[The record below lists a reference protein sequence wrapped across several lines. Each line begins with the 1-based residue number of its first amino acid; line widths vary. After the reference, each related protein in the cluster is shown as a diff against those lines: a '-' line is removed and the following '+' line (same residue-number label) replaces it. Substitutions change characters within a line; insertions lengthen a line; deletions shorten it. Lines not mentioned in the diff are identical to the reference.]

1 MTTTPPTDDN
11 HGNSRDDNS
20 KRDGESG
27 RTSRLGGGDHPRG
40 GRHVPHGTEPTSG
53 ETYNSLSQR
62 LAGPVNT
69 AELTL
74 VAFLTTIGP
83 AARLSAAQAVR
94 RRGHREAVCYAHAAD
109 LAVRMPAL
117 FDRMR
122 TDSRYSVEHLEIIWT
137 RINRHARA
145 LAAAG
150 QQLPATVDEAVAT
163 RLGAQ
168 LTPDGTVWSVPALGD
183 ATDGILTDVA
193 PVPVADTEDT
203 ERKTV
208 GLTRRGTRFTLE
220 CGDRSVAD
228 GLWEPLS
235 AAALEVRKELLVEQ
249 ETLRA
254 QQQRQAQPE
263 SGCEPESAELVAAR
277 RIVDGIINP
286 AGASTESGVPEEEPV
301 ATLADPLPAPGMIR
315 CRGEAMLK
323 ILGGH
328 RDQLKVVVNVY
339 TPRTDDPDG
348 PGGNGGPDG
357 GDTGPDGTGG
367 PDSGPEAGPTGPDN
381 GDGGDTNPAGDAS
394 AAGPAGPGTG
404 PETPDPV
411 PQAGPTAPTGPAC
424 GPGFVI
430 GNGWVS
436 PTTTATLIEVA
447 DLVRDLPDIE
457 DLTDTG
463 CYRFTTLHRAT
474 AVGRDARCRF
484 PGCRVPAD
492 RCELDHIVNSPFTDP
507 DSDGPTSIRNCACLC
522 RTHHQL
528 KTRKL
533 WKVHT
538 PDDGITL
545 HWAGPAGVTA
555 TTVASGPLVVDCA
568 TGTDPGGP
576 AQAA

>member
-11 HGNSRDDNS
+11 HGNSSGNRD
-20 KRDGESG
+20 KRGGGSG
-27 RTSRLGGGDHPRG
+27 STGTRGGGDHPRG
-40 GRHVPHGTEPTSG
+40 GRHIPHGTDPTSG
-53 ETYNSLSQR
+53 ESFNSLSR
-62 LAGPVNT
+62 KLAGPVNT

-74 VAFLTTIGP
+74 VAFLTTIED
-83 AARLSAAQAVR
+83 AARLSAAQAIR
-94 RRGHREAVCYAHAAD
+94 RRGPREAACYTHAAD

-122 TDSRYSVEHLEIIWT
+122 ADTRYSVEHLDIIWT
-137 RINRHARA
+137 RINRHSRA

-150 QQLPATVDEAVAT
+150 EQLPATVDEAVAS
-163 RLGAQ
+163 RLGVQ
-168 LTPDGTVWSVPALGD
+168 ITPDGVVWSVPALGD
-183 ATDGILTDVA
+183 ATDGILADVA
-193 PVPVADTEDT
+193 PVPVADTEET

-208 GLTRRGTRFTLE
+208 GLRRRGTRFTLE

-254 QQQRQAQPE
+254 QQARAAGETGPE
-263 SGCEPESAELVAAR
+263 SAESEESAELVAAR

-286 AGASTESGVPEEEPV
+286 AGNPADPDSGDGVGVPEEEPV

-339 TPRTDDPDG
+339 TPKPDG
-348 PGGNGGPDG
+348 PDSNGGPDG
-357 GDTGPDGTGG
+357 GDTGPTGPAGGGDRSPAARPAAPETG
-367 PDSGPEAGPTGPDN
+367 PDTPGTVPQPGPTGA
-381 GDGGDTNPAGDAS
+381 TS
-394 AAGPAGPGTG
+394 T
-404 PETPDPV
+404 
-411 PQAGPTAPTGPAC
+411 TAPTGTGC

-430 GNGWVS
+430 GTGWVS
-436 PTTTATLIEVA
+436 PATTATLINTA
-447 DLVRDLPDIE
+447 DLVRDLPDIK

-492 RCELDHIVNSPFTDP
+492 RCELDHIINSPFTDP

-528 KTRKL
+528 KTKKL

-545 HWAGPAGVTA
+545 HWAGPVGVTA
-555 TTVASGPLVVDCA
+555 TTVASGPLVTGCT

-576 AQAA
+576 ARAA

>member
-11 HGNSRDDNS
+11 HNDSSDKRGGSTGTRDD
-20 KRDGESG
+20 
-27 RTSRLGGGDHPRG
+27 GDHPRG

-53 ETYNSLSQR
+53 ETYNTLSQK

-69 AELTL
+69 AELNL
-74 VAFLTTIGP
+74 VAFLTTVRP

-109 LAVRMPAL
+109 LAVRMPGL

-150 QQLPATVDEAVAT
+150 RQLPATVDEAVAA

-183 ATDGILTDVA
+183 ATDGILTDIA

-254 QQQRQAQPE
+254 QQARAAGEAGPE
-263 SGCEPESAELVAAR
+263 SAESEESAELVAAR

-286 AGASTESGVPEEEPV
+286 AGDPDDTGVPEEEPV

-339 TPRTDDPDG
+339 TPRTGEHPDSG
-348 PGGNGGPDG
+348 PGGG
-357 GDTGPDGTGG
+357 GDTGPDGNG
-367 PDSGPEAGPTGPDN
+367 GPEAGPTRPDN
-381 GDGGDTNPAGDAS
+381 GDGGDGGDTGPTGPAGDAS
-394 AAGPAGPGTG
+394 ATGPTSPAG
-404 PETPDPV
+404 
-411 PQAGPTAPTGPAC
+411 PTGPAC

-430 GNGWVS
+430 GTGWVS
-436 PTTTATLIEVA
+436 PSTTATLIEVA

-484 PGCRVPAD
+484 PGCAVPAD
-492 RCELDHIVNSPFTDP
+492 RCELDHIINSPFTDP
-507 DSDGPTSIRNCACLC
+507 TSDGPTSIRNCACLC

-528 KTRKL
+528 KTKKL
-533 WKVHT
+533 WKVRT

-545 HWAGPAGVTA
+545 HWTGPAGVTA
-555 TTVASGPLVVDCA
+555 TTVASGPLVVGCA

-576 AQAA
+576 AQVA